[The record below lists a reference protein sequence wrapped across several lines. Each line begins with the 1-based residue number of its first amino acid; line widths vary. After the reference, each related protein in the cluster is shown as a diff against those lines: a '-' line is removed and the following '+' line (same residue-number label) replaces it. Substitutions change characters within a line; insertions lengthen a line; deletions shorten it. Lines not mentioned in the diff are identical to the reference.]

1 MELNLILNWLSEKLF
16 VTLQSKT
23 SIKNKYMRE
32 DKLDINIDEDT
43 AEGIYSNC
51 AIIAHSPSEFVI
63 DFIRI
68 MPGVEK
74 AKVKSRIITSP
85 EQAKRLLLSLQDNI
99 RTYETQFGNI
109 DIHLTS
115 SEVTPTPITSKGE
128 A

>member
-1 MELNLILNWLSEKLF
+1 MEDE
-16 VTLQSKT
+16 Q
-23 SIKNKYMRE
+23 
-32 DKLDINIDEDT
+32 LDINIDEEI

-99 RTYETQFGNI
+99 KNYENNFGNI
-109 DIHLTS
+109 EIHLTS
-115 SEVTPTPITSKGE
+115 AEVRPTPFSAKGE

>member
-1 MELNLILNWLSEKLF
+1 MEE
-16 VTLQSKT
+16 Q
-23 SIKNKYMRE
+23 
-32 DKLDINIDEDT
+32 LDINIDEET

-99 RTYETQFGNI
+99 KNYENNFGNI
-109 DIHLTS
+109 EIHLTS
-115 SEVTPTPITSKGE
+115 MEARPTPFSAKGE

>member
-1 MELNLILNWLSEKLF
+1 MEE
-16 VTLQSKT
+16 
-23 SIKNKYMRE
+23 E
-32 DKLDINIDEDT
+32 KLDINIDEET
-43 AEGIYSNC
+43 AEGTYSNC

-68 MPGVEK
+68 MPGLDK

-99 RTYETQFGNI
+99 KTYEAEFGNI
-109 DIHLTS
+109 DIHLNS
-115 SEVTPTPITSKGE
+115 SEVRPTPITSKGE

>member
-1 MELNLILNWLSEKLF
+1 MEE
-16 VTLQSKT
+16 
-23 SIKNKYMRE
+23 E
-32 DKLDINIDEDT
+32 KLDINIDEET
-43 AEGIYSNC
+43 AEGTYSNC

-68 MPGVEK
+68 MPGLDK

-99 RTYETQFGNI
+99 KIYESQYGNI
-109 DIHLTS
+109 DIHLNST
-115 SEVTPTPITSKGE
+115 EVRPTTITSKGE